1 MKQEIHLKSPGNW
14 INDPNGFIYFQGRY
28 HMFYQHFPYAPQWG
42 TMHWGH
48 AVSDDLVTWEH
59 LPIALFPSMEEDQ
72 NGCFSGSAVEKDGK
86 MYLFYTGVH
95 YDKPNPQN
103 IHVPYGD
110 TFDASQIMI
119 SSEDGLT
126 FDNFKGKQVVVPT
139 ILDEKLGHR
148 VNTRDPKVW
157 KGKDAFYMVLGTMTE
172 DEGGKLLFY
181 KSADLKKWTLVNH
194 VSKNHELG
202 FMWEC
207 PDYFE
212 AEGGKVLVFSPMG
225 LIKKENFYDSHAIC
239 MQVGFDEE
247 TCTMEIPN
255 IYQFLDYGMDLY
267 APQSTTDE
275 LGRRVIVAWA
285 RMPKTVDNQWN
296 GMFCMPR
303 LVEVKN
309 GHIYFPLHPNLKKAF
324 NKSLSSPKEASA
336 DGYSIHL
343 ELHENETISVGG
355 YQIKRENGKLHMDRS
370 KVFADV
376 KGCHTEV
383 ETPEI
388 KDGFDVDIYVDAN
401 LIEVYI
407 NDGEYVVTNV
417 VYGISNEI
425 VTDVVFRMYT
435 K

>member
-181 KSADLKKWTLVNH
+181 KSADLKKWTLVKH
-194 VSKNHELG
+194 VSKNHEHG

-212 AEGGKVLVFSPMG
+212 AEGGASWFFEIYAVGGTHTKFLTVKFGGADERLG
-225 LIKKENFYDSHAIC
+225 GAKKLNP
-239 MQVGFDEE
+239 GEE
-247 TCTMEIPN
+247 YTSDGCV
-255 IYQFLDYGMDLY
+255 YGV
-267 APQSTTDE
+267 TTGDFQD
-275 LGRRVIVAWA
+275 A
-285 RMPKTVDNQWN
+285 
-296 GMFCMPR
+296 
-303 LVEVKN
+303 VKE
-309 GHIYFPLHPNLKKAF
+309 LKKF
-324 NKSLSSPKEASA
+324 KEKMLCVIF
-336 DGYSIHL
+336 YFL
-343 ELHENETISVGG
+343 
-355 YQIKRENGKLHMDRS
+355 
-370 KVFADV
+370 
-376 KGCHTEV
+376 
-383 ETPEI
+383 
-388 KDGFDVDIYVDAN
+388 
-401 LIEVYI
+401 
-407 NDGEYVVTNV
+407 
-417 VYGISNEI
+417 
-425 VTDVVFRMYT
+425 
-435 K
+435 